1 MDDPPEGGRLF
12 GGKVLD
18 EVTAFEVGRVDL
30 TKYLLTLELNERKI
44 ANREVGCDERHK
56 EERLINAKMTNNL
69 PFLNHAIW

>member
-12 GGKVLD
+12 GGKGPD

-30 TKYLLTLELNERKI
+30 TKYLLTLELNESKTT
-44 ANREVGCDERHK
+44 NREVGCDERQR
-56 EERLINAKMTNNL
+56 EASLINTKMTNNL